1 MQASASAKATNV
13 RQKRTGESD
22 PKASMAPPAAAPTA
36 IMMVVNV
43 RALTNRDAN
52 SQMSGPVAV
61 TSAATAK

>member
-1 MQASASAKATNV
+1 
-13 RQKRTGESD
+13 
-22 PKASMAPPAAAPTA
+22 MAPPAAAPTA